1 MSKRDP
7 KNNLISPKA
16 ESNDEKRSLT
26 EQKGDVSTFLR
37 PEFQALAAIK
47 ALIPPKTNR
56 QNTFDFAVLYDEI
69 QSIIRAVSSGDMS
82 RPEEI
87 TMAQITTLDRL
98 FTRLLEIAFQNLE
111 QGHFESL
118 LRVALKAQSQ
128 CARTIETLATLKYPA
143 VITKQLNMANQQVVN
158 NGTIQ
163 TGPQGATP
171 NPVEL
176 PNALSEADAVNS
188 SICAFPKSPAREP
201 VPKKS

>member
-1 MSKRDP
+1 MSKHDP
-7 KNNLISPKA
+7 KNDLPSPKA

-37 PEFQALAAIK
+37 PEFQALSAIN
-47 ALIPPKTNR
+47 ALIAPQDKKQDSLNLG
-56 QNTFDFAVLYDEI
+56 ALYKEI
-69 QSIIRAVSSGDMS
+69 QSITKAVSSGDMS

-87 TMAQITTLDRL
+87 AMAQITTLDRL

-118 LRVALKAQSQ
+118 LRVALKAQMQ
-128 CARTIETLATLKYPA
+128 CARTIETLATLKNPS

-158 NGTIQ
+158 NGTLQ

-188 SICAFPKSPAREP
+188 SICAFPTTPARET